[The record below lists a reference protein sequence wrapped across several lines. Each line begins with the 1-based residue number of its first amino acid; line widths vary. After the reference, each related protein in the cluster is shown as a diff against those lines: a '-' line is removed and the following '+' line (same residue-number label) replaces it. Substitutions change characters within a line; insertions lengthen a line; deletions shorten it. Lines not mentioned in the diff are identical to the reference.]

1 MGIVTVCALDSYAFY
16 YADKPEKIYYEG
28 TESEWDSFNL
38 QGILD
43 ITSVQCDYRIDITS
57 FTIDEIPIQKYEGK
71 PVTPKATLRNPL
83 TGKVLIENT
92 DYIVEYFENT
102 DCGRAEIVVS
112 ANVIFRVVNGS
123 WDDGTKDDKI
133 VKKTG
138 LLTAKKE
145 TKDGS
150 VTITKTGSDKP
161 IKVYITTPKLEKKKI
176 MNAGA
181 GPESLQLDHDRD
193 HLKVQWYSDSPDV
206 ATVSGNGIVTPVSV
220 RVVVKK

>member
-1 MGIVTVCALDSYAFY
+1 MITL
-16 YADKPEKIYYEG
+16 PEGGWTSSNKKFVKI
-28 TESEWDSFNL
+28 
-38 QGILD
+38 
-43 ITSVQCDYRIDITS
+43 
-57 FTIDEIPIQKYEGK
+57 
-71 PVTPKATLRNPL
+71 A
-83 TGKVLIENT
+83 
-92 DYIVEYFENT
+92 
-102 DCGRAEIVVS
+102 
-112 ANVIFRVVNGS
+112 
-123 WDDGTKDDKI
+123 
-133 VKKTG
+133 KKTG